1 MRKEKVFIQKCLR
14 ISVWRAM
21 SSVEKEDGVFYE
33 WMNHWL
39 VLAKFALCKEAFVWY
54 NINEEVGA
62 FLLTLYADIRGDG
75 T

>member
-1 MRKEKVFIQKCLR
+1 
-14 ISVWRAM
+14 M
-21 SSVEKEDGVFYE
+21 SSVEKEDGVFYG

>member
-1 MRKEKVFIQKCLR
+1 MFEDIGLEGE
-14 ISVWRAM
+14 I
-21 SSVEKEDGVFYE
+21 ETEDGVFYG

-39 VLAKFALCKEAFVWY
+39 VLVKFALCKEAFVWY
-54 NINEEVGA
+54 NINEEVEA